1 MKGNKAM
8 KIITDDLLLFSKGQF
23 TFLKLIRFLHLI
35 KPIEVGGVFHPI
47 TRHLECVVQTYKT
60 ISVLNPAIKWINEKV
75 IDEYGI
81 AAQNRLMACGVMYEE

>member
-1 MKGNKAM
+1 MTYYYFPKDN
-8 KIITDDLLLFSKGQF
+8 LLFKDS
-23 TFLKLIRFLHLI
+23 TFLHLI

-60 ISVLNPAIKWINEKV
+60 ISVLNPAIKRINEKV

-81 AAQNRLMACGVMYEE
+81 AAQNRLMACGIMYEE